1 MNISNIAL
9 SQMALATIMSMN
21 FDFDDTFFVYVV
33 CDDINPQYVAI
44 FYRLPFKLRR
54 FSIHC
59 E

>member
-33 CDDINPQYVAI
+33 RDDINPQYVAI
-44 FYRLPFKLRR
+44 FFRLPFKPRP
-54 FSIHC
+54 FSVHC